1 MSGELD
7 LRLGTETTN
16 IGGNA
21 RGTVLSAGLLA
32 GNGKRGLL
40 LDANAGAYV
49 AEGDLSGR
57 VSVFGIEGNWTLGGS
72 VASAHAGVTGGFYID
87 TDTSHIVITGFEHFG
102 FGIGEKA
109 GFELRIPIW
118 GNEIFK

>member
-1 MSGELD
+1 M
-7 LRLGTETTN
+7 
-16 IGGNA
+16 
-21 RGTVLSAGLLA
+21 
-32 GNGKRGLL
+32 
-40 LDANAGAYV
+40 
-49 AEGDLSGR
+49 
-57 VSVFGIEGNWTLGGS
+57 SVFGIEGNWTLGGS